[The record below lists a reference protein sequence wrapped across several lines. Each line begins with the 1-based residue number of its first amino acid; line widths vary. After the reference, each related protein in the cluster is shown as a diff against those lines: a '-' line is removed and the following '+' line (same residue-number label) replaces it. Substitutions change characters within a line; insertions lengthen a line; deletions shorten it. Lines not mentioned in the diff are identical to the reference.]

1 MKYRSIA
8 LGALFF
14 AFFAGHVFALDKAA
28 EDLMNAGH
36 FKRARAIAQH
46 RLQANPNDP
55 DAFYILAR
63 VQLAEDHLDLAQGLA
78 ERAVEIAPNFSEA
91 HRVLGESLGLRAI
104 KLNLVTGLAIA
115 RRGKK
120 EGELALSLN
129 PQSIDAAE
137 FLASYYNAAP
147 VVAGGGHEKA
157 ERMVETIMQLNPCR
171 AYLARAT
178 GAEEKKDIA
187 GAESWLLKAAQA
199 DANNYEA
206 KDRLA
211 HLYISDDRRDP
222 GQAEKF
228 ARAALAL
235 DPGRSGSYAVL
246 AWVFAQQSRWAELDA
261 ILAQAE
267 HADPDDLAAYF
278 EAAKALVAT
287 GKDNPRAERYLK
299 RYLSQEAEGA
309 EPQQGHAHWQLG
321 LLMLKEGKKQI
332 ALAELETS
340 VNLLPDFR
348 PAADDLKRARA
359 S

>member
-1 MKYRSIA
+1 MKFRFPA
-8 LGALFF
+8 LGALLFLNL
-14 AFFAGHVFALDKAA
+14 ASNVFALDKTA

-36 FKRARAIAQH
+36 YKRARALAQQ
-46 RLQANPNDP
+46 RLQKNASDP
-55 DAFYILAR
+55 DALYVLAR
-63 VQLAEDHLDLAQGLA
+63 VNLAQERLDQAQSFA
-78 ERAVEIAPNFSEA
+78 ERAIEIAPSFSEA
-91 HRVLGESLGLRAI
+91 HRILGESLGLKAI

-120 EGELALSLN
+120 EGELALELE

-157 ERMVETIMQLNPCR
+157 ERMVETIMHLNACR

-178 GAEEKKDIA
+178 GAEEKKDI
-187 GAESWLLKAAQA
+187 GATEQWLLKAAQA
-199 DANNYEA
+199 DPRNYEA

-211 HLYISDDRRDP
+211 HLYIGADRHDLA
-222 GQAEKF
+222 QAERQ

-235 DPGRSGSYAVL
+235 DPGRSGAYAVL
-246 AWVFAQQSRWAELDA
+246 AAVFAEQARWTELDG

-267 HADPDDLAAYF
+267 RADSDDLVPYF
-278 EAAKALVAT
+278 QAGKALVMT

-309 EPQQGHAHWQLG
+309 QPQQGHAHWQLG
-321 LLMLKEGKKQI
+321 LLMLKEGKKEV
-332 ALAELETS
+332 AVSELQTS
-340 VNLLPDFR
+340 VSMLPDFR